1 MMRAPLPAMRLG
13 AVLLALAGAAPTRAD
28 PMLGRLFSTPAERAA
43 LEARRGDGAGAGAI
57 GGVNNVNN
65 VNSNVMSGA
74 MPIKGGPAIVYNG
87 GMPMKG
93 GVSPV
98 LSAPP
103 SDPNAAPADAPATP
117 PPAETLVLNGVL
129 RSSGGRSTIWLNDQP
144 QRAGQAAYAKPAR
157 NGNGMTVML
166 PSGQRVLLKPGQRY
180 DLNEGKVKD
189 VNEP

>member
-1 MMRAPLPAMRLG
+1 MMRAPLPAVRLG
-13 AVLLALAGAAPTRAD
+13 AVLLALAGAAPLRAD

-43 LEARRGDGAGAGAI
+43 LDVRRGDGA

-65 VNSNVMSGA
+65 NVMSGA
-74 MPIKGGPAIVYNG
+74 MPINGGPAIVYNG

-93 GVSPV
+93 GGAPV
-98 LSAPP
+98 QSAPP
-103 SDPNAAPADAPATP
+103 ADPNAAPADVPATP

-157 NGNGMTVML
+157 NGKGMTVTL